1 MMMIRA
7 ASHSRLLLSLA
18 VLVVARCVQSR
29 PAGGDADAF
38 VTVSADG
45 KRFEVAGGENGTQ
58 VFTRT

>member
-1 MMMIRA
+1 MMT
-7 ASHSRLLLSLA
+7 RLLLA
-18 VLVVARCVQSR
+18 VLVVVVALLPFCVDSR
-29 PAGGDADAF
+29 AAGGDADAF

>member
-1 MMMIRA
+1 MMM
-7 ASHSRLLLSLA
+7 RLLLA
-18 VLVVARCVQSR
+18 VLVVVVALLPFCVDSR
-29 PAGGDADAF
+29 AAGGDADAF

>member
-1 MMMIRA
+1 MM
-7 ASHSRLLLSLA
+7 RLLLA
-18 VLVVARCVQSR
+18 VLVVVVALLPFCVDSR
-29 PAGGDADAF
+29 AAGGDADAF

>member
-1 MMMIRA
+1 MMM
-7 ASHSRLLLSLA
+7 RLLLA
-18 VLVVARCVQSR
+18 VLVVVVAPLPFCVDSR
-29 PAGGDADAF
+29 AAGGDADAF

>member
-1 MMMIRA
+1 MT
-7 ASHSRLLLSLA
+7 RLLLA
-18 VLVVARCVQSR
+18 VLVVVVALLPFCVDSR
-29 PAGGDADAF
+29 AAGGDADAF